1 MTLRRQQATAL
12 NSRFLVQT
20 ALLAESPAS
29 LTAKRPKRRSNPAS
43 RHNFRAFPHNG
54 TRCASLFQRTQFSL
68 RYDPDN
74 SVLAALMDPG
84 CLIIQLSAIGTTLR
98 GEIIVHART
107 WREIMARKF
116 LFGSAALAALL
127 FAWRGEI
134 ASAQAPPAPPQPQQA
149 ATAPADQQQLPEP
162 EVLDKGPIHEAF
174 AEPMSL
180 GQQEMEIITKQP
192 PQPVN
197 ELPPNEQPEGQNVE
211 WIPGYWMFDKLR
223 DDFVWVSGMWRDVP
237 PGRNWVPGEWQQ
249 VDNGWQW
256 VPGFW
261 ADGKQQQVQ
270 MLPLPPE
277 SLEAGPSSPAP
288 GDNYLWAPGNW
299 AWQNN
304 EYVWQPG
311 YWYEANDNYVWV
323 PNHYTYTPRGS
334 IFVNGYWDYLPYNR
348 GLLYAP
354 VYWGAGYGGG
364 FYRPRSILNT
374 ALLISSL
381 FVNRGYGHYYY
392 GNWGNNYPGWLQP
405 WGYNYGPWG
414 YRSGNYFGYDPMW
427 SYFRWSNRNNW
438 DNDWWRDRN
447 NWDRGR
453 DNWRNDWDRWS
464 WDGRRRDRDWDGDWD
479 GDRDGRPGDRDGDR
493 DGRGPRDRD
502 DDIAGGPDGRGDR
515 DGRGPRDNDLI
526 TTVDNITRDGRNA
539 IRTRDL
545 SEADINR
552 IRDRA
557 ENLRGSRRDI
567 VAGSEGA
574 IGLDGRVTGDRQ
586 GRGRGRIDGQVG
598 AGVEGQVRGEG
609 RGRGQIDGSARTR
622 GDVQI
627 GDDNIGIGADG
638 RVRSDGQ
645 LSGEGRGRGQLDG
658 NARTRGDVQVGD
670 NNVGVDAGVRTDSQ
684 LQRGR
689 PSGADLNNQTDA
701 RARLDAQTR
710 GRTRGSVDGSVN
722 QELRGQ
728 QNRTLDGRS
737 YTRGQQGIQ
746 YGDRPQGQGQI
757 PGNVQRNLEGPTQQ
771 RVMRLPSG
779 QEVMPQ
785 GQNYRSRGEGSRP
798 QGNYNRGGQG
808 QRSFNVPQGGGNVQR
823 SIQQAPQNIQ
833 RSLPG
838 GGGGGGGNRG
848 GGGGGRGRG
857 DR

>member
-1 MTLRRQQATAL
+1 MTARRKHATAFNL
-12 NSRFLVQT
+12 HFS
-20 ALLAESPAS
+20 ALLAFLAKLPAR
-29 LTAKRPKRRSNPAS
+29 LIAKRPKKGRQYMPPLIFS
-43 RHNFRAFPHNG
+43 AFSHNG
-54 TRCASLFQRTQFSL
+54 TRNAPISESALL
-68 RYDPDN
+68 RLRHDPAI
-74 SVLAALMDPG
+74 SILAALMDPG
-84 CLIIQLSAIGTTLR
+84 RSTVQLLAIRTILR
-98 GEIIVHART
+98 ERLACSDAH

-127 FAWRGEI
+127 FAWRSDT
-134 ASAQAPPAPPQPQQA
+134 ASAQAPVPPQPQQA
-149 ATAPADQQQLPEP
+149 AAPADQQQLPDP

-174 AEPMSL
+174 AEPMAL
-180 GQQEMEIITKQP
+180 GQQEMEIINKQP

-197 ELPPNEQPEGQNVE
+197 EIPPSEQPEGQSVE

-270 MLPLPPE
+270 MLSAPPAT
-277 SLEAGPSSPAP
+277 LEAGPSSPAP

-304 EYVWQPG
+304 QYVWQAG
-311 YWYEANDNYVWV
+311 YWYEGNANYVWV
-323 PNHYTYTPRGS
+323 PNHYCYSPRGA
-334 IFVNGYWDYLPYNR
+334 IFVNGYWDYTPYNR

-354 VYWGAGYGGG
+354 VYWGAGYRGGYG
-364 FYRPRSILNT
+364 YGYYRPRRIINT
-374 ALLISSL
+374 GLLIASL

-405 WGYNYGPWG
+405 WGYNYGQWG

-447 NWDRGR
+447 NWDHGR
-453 DNWRNDWDRWS
+453 NNWQNDWNRWS
-464 WDGRRRDRDWDGDWD
+464 WDGRGRGDWDGDWD
-479 GDRDGRPGDRDGDR
+479 GDRDGRPGDRDGR
-493 DGRGPRDRD
+493 PGDGRGPRDRD

-515 DGRGPRDNDLI
+515 DGRGPRNNDLI
-526 TTVDNITRDGRNA
+526 TTVDDVTRDGRNA

-545 SEADINR
+545 TEADINR

-567 VAGSEGA
+567 VAGGRGTV
-574 IGLDGRVTGDRQ
+574 GLDGNVTGE
-586 GRGRGRIDGQVG
+586 GRGRGRGSIDGQVG
-598 AGVEGQVRGEG
+598 AAVDGQVRGDG
-609 RGRGQIDGSARTR
+609 RGRGQIDGNARAR
-622 GDVQI
+622 GDVQL
-627 GDDNIGIGADG
+627 DDTNVRTGVDG
-638 RVRSDGQ
+638 QVRS
-645 LSGEGRGRGQLDG
+645 GRGQLD
-658 NARTRGDVQVGD
+658 
-670 NNVGVDAGVRTDSQ
+670 AG
-684 LQRGR
+684 
-689 PSGADLNNQTDA
+689 A
-701 RARLDAQTR
+701 RARLDAQTQ
-710 GRTRGSVDGSVN
+710 GRTRGSIEGSVN
-722 QELRGQ
+722 EQLRGQ
-728 QNRTLDGRS
+728 QNRSLDGRT

-746 YGDRPQGQGQI
+746 YGDRPRGQVPDG
-757 PGNVQRNLEGPTQQ
+757 VQRNLQGPREQ

-808 QRSFNVPQGGGNVQR
+808 QRSFNVPQDSGNVQR

-838 GGGGGGGNRG
+838 GGGGGGRQSFQGGGGNRGGGNPSG
-848 GGGGGRGRG
+848 GGGGGRGGGGRG
-857 DR
+857 RGNR